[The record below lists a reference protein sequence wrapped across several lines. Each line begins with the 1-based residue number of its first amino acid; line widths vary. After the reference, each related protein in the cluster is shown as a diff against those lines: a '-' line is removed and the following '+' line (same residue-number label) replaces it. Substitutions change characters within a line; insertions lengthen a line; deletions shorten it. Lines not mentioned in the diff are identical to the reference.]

1 MAPSVSTDH
10 QIRTIAVDGQ
20 KFFVSLRLGHDGVEH
35 IGRLMFTEAST
46 EISYQDH
53 GSVPGPGIQEAVAKA
68 KEFTDGELVQRC
80 YRALSEKRRFGKLRR
95 ATDRI
100 LDKIKQLN
108 RVAIGLEKGLTDPTG
123 GKQELDKL
131 QAELLDIVRSLR
143 VHAGVEDEADEAP
156 LLGGPTAII

>member
-1 MAPSVSTDH
+1 MSPSVSTDH

-53 GSVPGPGIQEAVAKA
+53 GSVPGPGIKEAVGKA
-68 KEFTDGELVQRC
+68 KEFSEGELVQRC

-95 ATDRI
+95 ATDKMI
-100 LDKIKQLN
+100 EKIRQLN
-108 RVAIGLEKGLTDPTG
+108 RVAIGLEKGLTEPTS
-123 GKQELDKL
+123 GKQELDRL

-143 VHAGVEDEADEAP
+143 LHAGVEDERDEGP
-156 LLGGPTAII
+156 LVGGPTAII